1 MKLILLGAPGAGKG
15 TQAEILS
22 KLLNVPTI
30 STGNILRAAMKNGTP
45 VGLEAKSYVEAGKL
59 VPDAVI
65 IGIIQERLAEP
76 DCANGYILDGVPRTI
91 PQAEAMETMGIAV
104 DTALSIE
111 VDDDVIVERMS
122 GRRT

>member
-65 IGIIQERLAEP
+65 IGIIQE
-76 DCANGYILDGVPRTI
+76 
-91 PQAEAMETMGIAV
+91 PQAACRRRSPCV
-104 DTALSIE
+104 
-111 VDDDVIVERMS
+111 RMV
-122 GRRT
+122 RR

>member
-45 VGLEAKSYVEAGKL
+45 VGLEAHGRAILHGCPQDVPGGDGRDIQKLRKNFCLGAFAGSRCSEKNQFHVFL
-59 VPDAVI
+59 LPD
-65 IGIIQERLAEP
+65 QDRNPL
-76 DCANGYILDGVPRTI
+76 
-91 PQAEAMETMGIAV
+91 
-104 DTALSIE
+104 
-111 VDDDVIVERMS
+111 
-122 GRRT
+122 